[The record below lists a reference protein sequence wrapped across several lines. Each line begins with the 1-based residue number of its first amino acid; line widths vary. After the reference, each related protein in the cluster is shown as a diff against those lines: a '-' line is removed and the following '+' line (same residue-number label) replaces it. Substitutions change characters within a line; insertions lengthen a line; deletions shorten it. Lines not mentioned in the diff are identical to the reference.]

1 MYWNHCPIKYGNK
14 YKCLRHYIANL
25 IYTIPLLKIGPFA
38 MKLSPKE
45 ESSWVNVREWVKSQ
59 LELFTTPRHLEIIRL
74 AKQYGISRAKAISL
88 LKRDFPS
95 YQSTGRPQFPWPVK
109 TYRNQVFS
117 FYGTVAA
124 DLAFFSK
131 QSFELRGLGITRM
144 EDNPAL
150 VMIDVA
156 TRFCIV
162 EVLRKGKSAKSIV
175 NGCRRAFEKY
185 YSQMGIYPKLVL
197 SDQEAGIKSKLIREY
212 FLETKTKLKT
222 FSYSRKKSYMAE
234 NMIRILRGSLA
245 ILKKYH
251 SNRKMTWISLI
262 DSVVE
267 DHNATK
273 IVMHKTPLS
282 YAPRD
287 ITPKT
292 FPKYQQEIYEKIP
305 GSGMIPFAIAPQ
317 LFRWKLPLQTRVNL
331 IKKAISVPG
340 IGTKASEQPLDDAIW
355 IIKKRLVHVN
365 VQQKIVKT
373 LLLEKENDSE
383 IKTQQPENAVV
394 PLMI

>member
-1 MYWNHCPIKYGNK
+1 
-14 YKCLRHYIANL
+14 
-25 IYTIPLLKIGPFA
+25 
-38 MKLSPKE
+38 MKVSAKE
-45 ESSWVNVREWVKSQ
+45 ELAWSKVREWIKKQ
-59 LELFTTPRHLEIIRL
+59 LELFLTPRQLEITRL
-74 AKQYGISRAKAISL
+74 AKKLGLVRSKAINL

-109 TYRNQVFS
+109 KYRNQVFS
-117 FYGTVAA
+117 FYGTVAV

-131 QSFELRGLGITRM
+131 QAFELRGLGVNRR
-144 EDNPAL
+144 ENNPAL

-162 EVLRKGKSAKSIV
+162 EVLRKGKSAKSIAS
-175 NGCRRAFEKY
+175 GLERAFEKY
-185 YSQMGIYPKLVL
+185 RAQMGIYPKLVL
-197 SDQEAGIKSKLIREY
+197 SDQEAGIKSRIIGEY
-212 FLETKTKLKT
+212 FSQTNTRLQT
-222 FSYSRKKSYMAE
+222 FTNSRKKSYMAE

-251 SNRKMTWISLI
+251 SKRKMSWLSLI

-267 DHNATK
+267 NHNAKK
-273 IVMHKTPLS
+273 IVMYKKRLS
-282 YAPRD
+282 FAPRD

-292 FPKYQQEIYEKIP
+292 FAKYQQEIYEKIP

-317 LFRWKLPLQTRVNL
+317 LFKWKLPLQTRVNL

-340 IGTKASEQPLDDAIW
+340 IGTKASEQPLDDAVW

-365 VQQKIVKT
+365 VQRQVVKT
-373 LLLEKENDSE
+373 LLLEKENDPDA
-383 IKTQQPENAVV
+383 KTQQPENAVV
-394 PLMI
+394 PVML